1 MTASRRRAARSGPAQ
16 QLPADAGNLAGT
28 GARGELYVVATPL
41 GNLGDLTARARDTL
55 AQADLIA
62 AEDTRVT
69 AVLLAHCGIVARV
82 TALHEHNERQKTPAL
97 LAELAAGRRVALVS
111 DAGTPAISDPGA
123 RLVRA
128 AREAGYRVVPIPG
141 PSALTTALSAGGLDA
156 GEVLFAGFLPAAA
169 KARRETIERV
179 GRLPCAL
186 AFYEAP
192 HRVRATVEA
201 LAATLD
207 PARLLVVAREL
218 TKIYETIAAMPLAD
232 ASAWFAADA
241 NRERGEFVLLV
252 DAPVAVAS
260 APALPIDADRLLDAL
275 LAELP
280 PAKAARV
287 AAAATGLSRDEL
299 YARAVARKGG

>member
-1 MTASRRRAARSGPAQ
+1 M
-16 QLPADAGNLAGT
+16 
-28 GARGELYVVATPL
+28 VATPL

-69 AVLLAHCGIVARV
+69 AVLLAHYGIVARV

-97 LAELAAGRRVALVS
+97 LAELAAGRSVALVS

-141 PSALTTALSAGGLDA
+141 PSALTTALSAAGLDA
-156 GEVLFAGFLPAAA
+156 GEVLFAGFLPVGGEGAARNA
-169 KARRETIERV
+169 GASRPTALRTRVLRGAAPRARDRGRARRGAGSRARCWSSRASSPRSTRRSPRC
-179 GRLPCAL
+179 RLPTL
-186 AFYEAP
+186 RRGSRP
-192 HRVRATVEA
+192 TPIGS
-201 LAATLD
+201 AASSCCWSTLRRL
-207 PARLLVVAREL
+207 PASV
-218 TKIYETIAAMPLAD
+218 P
-232 ASAWFAADA
+232 S
-241 NRERGEFVLLV
+241 
-252 DAPVAVAS
+252 
-260 APALPIDADRLLDAL
+260 LPIDADRLLDAL

-299 YARAVARKGG
+299 YARAVARRGG